1 MLAIMTTP
9 STCTPAELLANL
21 PGILGFYPRES
32 VVFAAFEATATP
44 HRFLLGPVLRI
55 DVDDMSLL
63 PEVAGSLGHI
73 GHDLLLAFLI
83 TDGPKTATES
93 VVDQLFSAAEEG
105 IIDID
110 ACWLTREI
118 LTGEPFRLAFGPAPA
133 ELTHLKATSGAWEHG
148 HIASITDSAAI
159 KPLLRTGNLPELHR
173 SEAFDHYNR
182 FNPHFDNREITALE
196 DFAARHAADLVR
208 RINREAAQGSGET
221 MSTVITD
228 FHHLLSEI
236 RDTAGTVAEV
246 MNDEEVLVT
255 TAVYLSDSLLRDA
268 VMGAA
273 PDHHQAA
280 MDLSLA
286 VARTFR
292 HHPGQRPVR
301 PRDCRGGR
309 RPVHAGDPGPQ
320 CGPAGGPRPHSQLPA
335 PRWGPARR
343 IPADARGHRPRQ
355 RDRRGEIPCARPG
368 KRSRRTRGTARRGG
382 GLTPAWE

>member
-246 MNDEEVLVT
+246 MNDEGVLVT

-286 VARTFR
+286 VARTFSGTIR
-292 HHPGQRPVR
+292 ANAL
-301 PRDCRGGR
+301 C
-309 RPVHAGDPGPQ
+309 VHAIAAVAADLSMRVIPALSAARRAVPAHTLSSLLLDGARHGVFQPMLEATVRGSEIVAEKYHALAPGSVL
-320 CGPAGGPRPHSQLPA
+320 GGPGGLPA
-335 PRWGPARR
+335 AE
-343 IPADARGHRPRQ
+343 AA
-355 RDRRGEIPCARPG
+355 
-368 KRSRRTRGTARRGG
+368 
-382 GLTPAWE
+382 